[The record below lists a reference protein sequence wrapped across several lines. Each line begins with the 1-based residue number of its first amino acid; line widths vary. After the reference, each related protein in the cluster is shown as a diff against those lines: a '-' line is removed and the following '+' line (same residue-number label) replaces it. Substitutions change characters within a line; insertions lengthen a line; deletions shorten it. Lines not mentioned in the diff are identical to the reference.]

1 MGVDQKVSP
10 RYKDPGEEYN
20 FVGIYRRD
28 LEIDD
33 PGKNYVISFLGVAS
47 CMDLYVNGRF
57 VGYSEGAHNTAE
69 FDLSGML
76 SAGTNELVVV
86 VHRWCNG
93 TYLEDQ
99 DMFRNN
105 GIFRDVLLRISDDS
119 DICEIDAH
127 TEKTGDTYSL
137 KLSAKTLKPADITFT
152 IEGHGI
158 SRSKTA
164 KAAECMVSV
173 TFEDL
178 EVTEWNAEEPVL
190 YNIYYETESCCV
202 KEKIGFK
209 TVAIEGDLF
218 LVNGRKIKFHGVNH
232 HDTSCTNGYTM
243 TPDEIER
250 DVSSL
255 TNTVSISW
263 TRTTWRPTGHLRCS
277 FPRPTIPSAM
287 TANGSLTTST
297 GSAVSTSEIRSTA
310 THRS

>member
-1 MGVDQKVSP
+1 
-10 RYKDPGEEYN
+10 
-20 FVGIYRRD
+20 
-28 LEIDD
+28 
-33 PGKNYVISFLGVAS
+33 
-47 CMDLYVNGRF
+47 
-57 VGYSEGAHNTAE
+57 
-69 FDLSGML
+69 ML

-119 DICEIDAH
+119 DICEIDAQ

-178 EVTEWNAEEPVL
+178 EVTEHTISVYLSQEEL
-190 YNIYYETESCCV
+190 YKRLHND
-202 KEKIGFK
+202 
-209 TVAIEGDLF
+209 A
-218 LVNGRKIKFHGVNH
+218 R
-232 HDTSCTNGYTM
+232 
-243 TPDEIER
+243 
-250 DVSSL
+250 
-255 TNTVSISW
+255 
-263 TRTTWRPTGHLRCS
+263 
-277 FPRPTIPSAM
+277 
-287 TANGSLTTST
+287 
-297 GSAVSTSEIRSTA
+297 
-310 THRS
+310 